1 MFHNVNQADTLA
13 DLKTLVAANGQI
25 MILWSNTTVGDI
37 HPYWYIYDT
46 SSSATESFPDVVKPT
61 VVMGNGRYL
70 RTDLSQ
76 VQPDWTEGNTA
87 ALAYIKNKPT
97 IPAAQ
102 VNSDWNSGSGLS
114 QVLNKPTIPAAQVNS
129 DWNAGSGL
137 AQILNKPTV
146 PSVVRTTSTQSL
158 SLVGTGATGTQI
170 SSTKDATIRLT
181 VQTSATATIAGA
193 ATSTITLKKCAT
205 NDAAEGNWTTVS
217 VSETS
222 QSYSLAV
229 ALQGVTGGKAQ
240 LVTDLPAGW
249 FVKLVNTGSGT
260 HAETFLFGEKTI
272 YG

>member
-1 MFHNVNQADTLA
+1 MGLSLNQLSADTLS
-13 DLKTLVAANGQI
+13 DIINSTFTGVQTGSCLIVSGQ
-25 MILWSNTTVGDI
+25 TTATDGLGGFYFYD
-37 HPYWYIYDT
+37 DT
-46 SSSATESFPDVVKPT
+46 STATADGYTIIKQNVLGPTDPGRWFRRENIRQIPANYTQGTTSAIDYVS
-61 VVMGNGRYL
+61 
-70 RTDLSQ
+70 
-76 VQPDWTEGNTA
+76 
-87 ALAYIKNKPT
+87 NKPI

-102 VNSDWNSGSGLS
+102 VNSDWNSVSGLS
-114 QVLNKPTIPAAQVNS
+114 
-129 DWNAGSGL
+129 
-137 AQILNKPTV
+137 QILNKPPV
-146 PSVVRTTSTQSL
+146 PSVTRTTSTLSL

-170 SSTKDATIRLT
+170 SSAKDSTVRAT

-193 ATSTITLKKCAT
+193 ATSTVTLKKCIT
-205 NDAAEGNWTTVS
+205 NSSTEGDWTTVS

-260 HAETFLFGEKTI
+260 HTETFIFGEKTV